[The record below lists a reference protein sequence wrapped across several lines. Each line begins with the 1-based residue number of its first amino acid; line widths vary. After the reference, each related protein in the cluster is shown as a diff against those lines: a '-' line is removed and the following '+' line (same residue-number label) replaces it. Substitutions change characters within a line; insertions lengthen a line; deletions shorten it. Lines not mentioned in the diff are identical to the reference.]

1 MADKKEGASLFSMNL
16 GGKSKRITKFPDK
29 TTINLVRFETEKS
42 HTMDF
47 LVVLL
52 LLLCLVAF
60 AKFFVYDQFTA
71 LQNAQRQYSTVQDQL
86 FSLRQNN
93 SVYSDVKAEYDRVTE
108 WYMTE
113 AEKNI
118 IDNSGEKGAV
128 TSAVI
133 IDFIGGPGP
142 NEQEA
147 SSGAETASDA
157 SGASGQNGGEA

>member
-93 SVYSDVKAEYDRVTE
+93 SVYNDVKAEYDRVTE
-108 WYMTE
+108 W
-113 AEKNI
+113 
-118 IDNSGEKGAV
+118 
-128 TSAVI
+128 
-133 IDFIGGPGP
+133 
-142 NEQEA
+142 
-147 SSGAETASDA
+147 
-157 SGASGQNGGEA
+157 